1 MTGRRCVARSIK
13 SHPYWSFADD
23 QYEFWIR
30 RWEKMHKKGATHWK
44 IIKGWEKLWASRG
57 YSPQFMDEVNPRW
70 FLKPRLAP
78 DDPWVVTGSGDTAPG
93 FDNMSYHA
101 QLVQQCEG

>member
-1 MTGRRCVARSIK
+1 MR
-13 SHPYWSFADD
+13 
-23 QYEFWIR
+23 
-30 RWEKMHKKGATHWK
+30 KKGATHWK

-101 QLVQQCEG
+101 QLVLSSVRAENGAVRRDE

>member
-1 MTGRRCVARSIK
+1 MR
-13 SHPYWSFADD
+13 
-23 QYEFWIR
+23 
-30 RWEKMHKKGATHWK
+30 KKGATHWK

-93 FDNMSYHA
+93 FDNILSYHA